1 MGESGWRI
9 RAYLV
14 TERAAAGGDLVLHVS
29 DDRSASW
36 DGSCKAFDNGN
47 GADGFR
53 LESRSELRAV

>member
-1 MGESGWRI
+1 M
-9 RAYLV
+9 